1 MKVKDLIKLLEN
13 LNPDAELGIDG
24 MWNTP
29 KIFVWNKVVERSY
42 NTQYKD
48 FKDGTPQEIIMI
60 AEKKL
65 KECVARKN
73 SNEYKDIVKQVEN
86 MKQVVPAYVLTYIK

>member
-1 MKVKDLIKLLEN
+1 MKVKDLKILLEN
-13 LNPDAELGIDG
+13 LNPEAELGIDG

-29 KIFVWNKVVERSY
+29 KIFVWNKVVEQSY
-42 NTQYKD
+42 NTKYKS
-48 FKDGTPQEIIMI
+48 FQDGTPQEIIII

-73 SNEYKDIVKQVEN
+73 SNEYKDTVKQVEN
-86 MKQVVPAYVLTYIK
+86 MKQVLPAYVLKYIK

>member
-24 MWNTP
+24 MWDTP

-42 NTQYKD
+42 NPKYKY
-48 FKDGTPQEIIMI
+48 FQDGTPQEIIMI

-73 SNEYKDIVKQVEN
+73 SNN
-86 MKQVVPAYVLTYIK
+86 IKIL